1 MTPPAKTRVSS
12 ELRYQALLEHLNVA
26 LFVST
31 LDGRML
37 EATPRFAKMWG
48 YPDLESCLEL
58 NAQDLYLDPADRACA
73 VAELR
78 KNRVLRHFEFRARP
92 RGGDDLWVSVSAAL
106 VELGPAEDTVI
117 LGIVEDISERRR
129 ARLERDVIEQRLR
142 QSEARFRLIAEQSM
156 LGLSILQDDQV
167 RYVNQAV
174 ADVNGYSLPELTRFS
189 FEQFARLIH
198 PDDLAFVLEQAQKKQ
213 AEDPEARK
221 RCEYRLV
228 TKSGEIKWI
237 EEHWRTIE
245 YEGRPASLVA
255 TVDTTARKE
264 AELLLAAEKERLAVT
279 LRSIADGVITTDDAA
294 RVASINRAGEELT
307 GFTQA
312 QATGRSLDDVLHLT
326 EETRASDL
334 ARQALAGALD
344 VARDATILTKDGRHL
359 SVSAKASPI
368 QRANGQRD
376 GAVIVFRDVAKERQ
390 LQDSMQRTA
399 RLESLGVLAA
409 GIAHDFNN
417 LLSSLYGHLELA
429 RGLAS
434 QEARTHLDLAAQAF
448 TRTKALTAQLLAFA
462 KGGVPVRKTG
472 SVERTVREC
481 VEFALSGG
489 NVSFVLDVEPG
500 LWNAEFDQH
509 QIGQAI
515 DNLVINAKQAMPQ
528 GGVLR
533 VRLRNV
539 VIGPGQ
545 STALAPGRYVE
556 ISLRDQGAGI
566 PAEQLPRIFDPFFTT
581 KAQGNGLGLSVT
593 YAIMKKHE
601 GSVEVESEAGAGV
614 TARLFLPAAAA
625 AQSSSVAPRKPA
637 PRRGSGVV
645 VVMDD
650 EPAVRRVV
658 TSMLKR
664 LGYEP
669 FEASEGTELVDLVG
683 ELVRR
688 GKRPRAVML
697 DLTVK
702 AGRGGREVVHEL
714 RLLLPSVPLVASS
727 GYSDDPVMA
736 RPLDFGFS
744 ASLPKPFLASELES
758 TLAALTVPES

>member
-31 LDGRML
+31 VDGRML
-37 EATPRFAKMWG
+37 EVTPRFAQMWG
-48 YPDLESCLEL
+48 YPDLDSCLEL
-58 NAQDLYLDPADRACA
+58 KAADLYLDPLDRARA

-78 KNRVLRHFEFRARP
+78 EKRVLRHYEFRARR
-92 RGGDDLWVSVSAAL
+92 RGGDALWVSVSAAL
-106 VELGPAEDTVI
+106 VELGPGEDTVI
-117 LGIVEDISERRR
+117 LGIAEDISERRR
-129 ARLERDVIEQRLR
+129 ARTEREAIEQQLR
-142 QSEARFRLIAEQSM
+142 QSEARFRLIAEQSS
-156 LGLSILQDDQV
+156 LGLSILQDNQV

-174 ADVNGYSLPELTRFS
+174 ADLNGYSLAELTRFS

-213 AEDPEARK
+213 AQDPDARE
-221 RCEYRLV
+221 RYEYRLV
-228 TKSGEIKWI
+228 TKSGKIKWVEEYWRMI
-237 EEHWRTIE
+237 EF
-245 YEGRPASLVA
+245 EGRPASLVA
-255 TVDTTARKE
+255 SVDTTARKE

-294 RVASINRAGEELT
+294 RVASINRAAEELT
-307 GFTQA
+307 GFSQA
-312 QATGRSLDDVLHLT
+312 EASGRALDDVLRLS
-326 EETRASDL
+326 EEARASDL

-344 VARDATILTKDGRHL
+344 VGRDATIVAKDGRHV

-368 QRANGQRD
+368 QQTNGQRD

-390 LQDSMQRTA
+390 LQESMQRTA

-429 RGLAS
+429 RGLAADD
-434 QEARTHLDLAAQAF
+434 ARTHLDLAAQAY

-462 KGGVPVRKTG
+462 KGGAPVRKTG
-472 SVERTVREC
+472 SVERTAREC
-481 VEFALSGG
+481 VEFALSGS

-500 LWNAEFDQH
+500 LWNAEFDQN

-515 DNLVINAKQAMPQ
+515 DNLVINAKQAMPR

-539 VIGPGQ
+539 LIGPGERT
-545 STALAPGRYVE
+545 SLAPGRYVE
-556 ISLRDQGAGI
+556 ISLRDQGPGI

-593 YAIMKKHE
+593 YAIMKKHD
-601 GSVEVESEAGAGV
+601 GSVEVESEPGAGV
-614 TARLFLPAAAA
+614 TALLFLPATAAA
-625 AQSSSVAPRKPA
+625 RVSLPPSKPES
-637 PRRGSGVV
+637 RRGSGVV

-669 FEASEGTELVDLVG
+669 FEASEGTELIGLVNDL
-683 ELVRR
+683 LRR

-702 AGRGGREVVHEL
+702 AGRGGREVVQEL
-714 RLLLPSVPLVASS
+714 RMLLPSVPLVASS

-758 TLAALTVPES
+758 TLLALTLPES

>member
-31 LDGRML
+31 LEGRML

-48 YPDLESCLEL
+48 YPDLEACLEL
-58 NAQDLYLDPADRACA
+58 NAQDLYLDPEDRARA

-78 KNRVLRHFEFRARP
+78 EKRVLRHYEFRAR
-92 RGGDDLWVSVSAAL
+92 RHAGDALWVSVSAAL

-129 ARLERDVIEQRLR
+129 ARSEREAIEQQLR
-142 QSEARFRLIAEQSM
+142 QSEARFRLIAEQSS
-156 LGLSILQDDQV
+156 LGLSILQDNQV

-174 ADVNGYSLPELTRFS
+174 ADANGYSLAELARFS
-189 FEQFARLIH
+189 FEEFARLIH

-213 AEDPEARK
+213 AQAPDARE
-221 RCEYRLV
+221 RYEYRLV
-228 TKSGEIKWI
+228 TKHGKIKWI
-237 EEHWRTIE
+237 EEYWRTIE

-255 TVDTTARKE
+255 SVDTTARKE

-279 LRSIADGVITTDDAA
+279 LRSIADGVITTDDRA
-294 RVASINRAGEELT
+294 RVVSINRAGEELT
-307 GFTQA
+307 GFSQA
-312 QATGRSLDDVLHLT
+312 EASGRALDDVLQFS
-326 EETRASDL
+326 EAERASDL
-334 ARQALAGALD
+334 ARQALTGALD
-344 VARDATILTKDGRHL
+344 VARDATIVAKDGRHVG
-359 SVSAKASPI
+359 VSAKASPI
-368 QRANGQRD
+368 QRTNGQRE

-390 LQDSMQRTA
+390 LQESMQRTA

-409 GIAHDFNN
+409 GIALDFNN

-429 RGLAS
+429 RGVAS
-434 QEARTHLDLAAQAF
+434 DEGRAHLELAAQAF

-462 KGGVPVRKTG
+462 KGGVPVLKTG

-481 VEFALSGG
+481 VEFALSGS
-489 NVSFVLDVEPG
+489 NVSFVLDVQPG

-515 DNLVINAKQAMPQ
+515 DSLVINAKQAMPQ

-539 VIGPGQ
+539 ELGAGER
-545 STALAPGRYVE
+545 TAVAPGRYVE
-556 ISLRDQGAGI
+556 ISLRDQGPGI

-581 KAQGNGLGLSVT
+581 KAQGKGLGLSVT
-593 YAIMKKHE
+593 YAIMQKHE
-601 GSVEVESEAGAGV
+601 GAVEIESEAGAGV
-614 TARLFLPAAAA
+614 TARLLLPAAAA
-625 AQSSSVAPRKPA
+625 SRISVPPPKPA
-637 PRRGSGVV
+637 ARRGSGVV

-669 FEASEGTELVDLVG
+669 FEASEGTELVGLVG
-683 ELVRR
+683 ELVQR

-714 RLLLPSVPLVASS
+714 RALLPSVPLVASS

-736 RPLDFGFS
+736 RPRDFGFS

-758 TLAALTVPES
+758 TLSALTLPES